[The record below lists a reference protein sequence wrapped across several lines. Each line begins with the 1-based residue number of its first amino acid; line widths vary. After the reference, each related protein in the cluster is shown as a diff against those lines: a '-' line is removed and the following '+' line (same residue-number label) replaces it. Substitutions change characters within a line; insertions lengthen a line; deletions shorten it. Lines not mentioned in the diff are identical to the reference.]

1 MRKIFLLLFCV
12 ILLCGCSKNTTI
24 KPQTQN
30 LEFTV
35 TAKIKKQEYIF
46 NAKSDSLSNLT
57 LALKKPENLKG
68 LTLNFNGETC
78 VLEFLEIKKE
88 FPFENIEKE
97 SPIKIFYEGF
107 LKAKNTE
114 NLEYSDDQYF
124 LDYRLEDD
132 KFRFHFSQSGLPLSI
147 IGQNNDI
154 KIIISSLKISN

>member
-12 ILLCGCSKNTTI
+12 ILFCGCSKNTTV
-24 KPQTQN
+24 KPQTRN

-35 TAKIKKQEYIF
+35 TTKIKKQEYIF
-46 NAKSDSLSNLT
+46 KAESDSLSNLT
-57 LALKKPENLKG
+57 LTLKKPENLKG
-68 LTLNFNGETC
+68 LTLKFADETC
-78 VLEFLEIKKE
+78 ELEFLEIKKE
-88 FPFENIEKE
+88 FPFENLEKE

-114 NLEYSDDQYF
+114 NLEYSNDQYYF
-124 LDYRLEDD
+124 DYRLGDN